1 MDSTADALGQR
12 VQALA
17 AALYDAGVSP
27 DRAAE
32 LLGAASAATAHA
44 LTLVALR
51 QTPASVDLTLVRV
64 EAPAA
69 LAA

>member
-1 MDSTADALGQR
+1 MDSTASVLGDR

-17 AALYDAGVSP
+17 AALHEAGVSP
-27 DRAAE
+27 ERAAAI
-32 LLGAASAATAHA
+32 LDSATAATAHV

-51 QTPASVDLTLVRV
+51 QTPADLAVVRV

>member
-1 MDSTADALGQR
+1 MDHTAAALEER

-17 AALYDAGVSP
+17 AALNEAGVSP
-27 DRAAE
+27 ERAAAI
-32 LLGAASAATAHA
+32 LSFANAATAHA
-44 LTLVALR
+44 LTLAEAR
-51 QTPASVDLTLVRV
+51 GLTVVRV